1 MKHLPLLLVV
11 ALAGC
16 TPESEPLA
24 VGPAPEVTGDAP
36 VLRRLTESQYEH
48 ALQDLFGDD
57 VYIPDAPEPDLRA
70 AGLGRIGASQVTISP
85 RGVERY
91 EAAAYVLAEQALNDV
106 HRSTWMPC
114 EPEGVTDDACAG
126 QAMELLGRRAWRRPL
141 ADDELATLVALVND
155 ASTTLGDFDEG
166 LQFGIAALLQSPD
179 FLMRPELGEPD
190 PDAPGKLRYTGF
202 EMASRLS
209 FMLWDSIPDDALLDA
224 AAAGDL
230 DNLDG
235 LTTEVDR
242 MIADPRAHRGLRAW
256 TDDLL
261 NLGTLADIQKDPTVF
276 VYLREGLFEAAR
288 EETLAGL
295 EDLVF
300 ARDGDLRDLLT
311 TRHTFL
317 DRNLATL
324 YGVPAPIRDGLGPTD
339 LPEDGARAG
348 LLGQAAILAQFAHP
362 RSSSATKRGKFV
374 RETLLCQ
381 TMPAPPAGVNTAIPE
396 PSPDAPTL
404 RDRIAVH
411 LETPVCAA
419 CHKLMDPIGL
429 ALEQFDGIGVYRT
442 TEADTQIDAS
452 GDLDGKKYDGLIG
465 LARAIRAHNSFVPCM
480 VNQVARAA
488 TGIQQTDED
497 EASYDWLAEKFAEED
512 FRLQA
517 LWRDLALS
525 PMFRR
530 VGEVQE

>member
-1 MKHLPLLLVV
+1 
-11 ALAGC
+11 
-16 TPESEPLA
+16 
-24 VGPAPEVTGDAP
+24 
-36 VLRRLTESQYEH
+36 
-48 ALQDLFGDD
+48 
-57 VYIPDAPEPDLRA
+57 
-70 AGLGRIGASQVTISP
+70 
-85 RGVERY
+85 
-91 EAAAYVLAEQALNDV
+91 
-106 HRSTWMPC
+106 
-114 EPEGVTDDACAG
+114 
-126 QAMELLGRRAWRRPL
+126 
-141 ADDELATLVALVND
+141 
-155 ASTTLGDFDEG
+155 
-166 LQFGIAALLQSPD
+166 
-179 FLMRPELGEPD
+179 
-190 PDAPGKLRYTGF
+190 
-202 EMASRLS
+202 
-209 FMLWDSIPDDALLDA
+209 
-224 AAAGDL
+224 
-230 DNLDG
+230 
-235 LTTEVDR
+235 
-242 MIADPRAHRGLRAW
+242 MIADPRSHRGLRAW

-311 TRHTFL
+311 TSHTFL

-324 YGVPAPIRDGLGPTD
+324 YGVPAPVRDGLGPTD

-429 ALEQFDGIGVYRT
+429 SLEQFDGIGVYRT

-452 GDLDGKKYDGLIG
+452 GDLVGEKYDGLIG
-465 LARAIRAHNSFVPCM
+465 LARAIRGHNSFVPCM

-488 TGIQQTDED
+488 TGIQETDED
-497 EASYDWLAEKFAEED
+497 QESYDWLADKFAEED